1 MVRKASRNRG
11 MLLNA
16 RGEKVNVLGFM
27 RTLGPNYLDGQVK
40 SCRAAV
46 SNFLGRKFHRNSCL
60 QYRRMLGWITVR
72 HPRDK
77 GGSTFTS
84 VAIPGSADG
93 QVDSDTDTETD
104 AVATAVATEAA
115 TEVATEADS
124 DADALAADA
133 AASAVAA
140 VSTAVATAVSTAVPT
155 SRNRPCALVASST
168 LVEPLLVGR
177 PAPLASGA
185 APSASGAATSASG
198 AATSASGSATSAS
211 GAAPS
216 ASGAAPSASGAA
228 TSTAVSGVG
237 ESPALSML
245 AALAA
250 APHPVPV
257 HGLGALSG
265 PDPSAAE
272 RSAKAEADWRTARA
286 EYEGRYAA
294 HVGVTYDNFAA
305 LTPVLLDRLVDQVAS
320 VSFDCAGALCR
331 LYRAIHGAP
340 SVSPPASTRKRRRC
354 SKPTASRARH
364 VGCSTAAPMGAQSSS
379 APAPGLPC
387 HFTSAPPAPSPAPP
401 APSPAPPA
409 PSPTRSAPSPALPA
423 LPAPS
428 PNRATATVTAA
439 SAATYAAASAALA
452 TSGATAAAADL
463 ESAAECALA
472 TRGALATNQSSP
484 LAPCNANGDPPAPK
498 RARTSLR

>member
-1 MVRKASRNRG
+1 MNPCERGVVRKASRNRG

-185 APSASGAATSASG
+185 APSASGAATS
-198 AATSASGSATSAS
+198 
-211 GAAPS
+211 
-216 ASGAAPSASGAA
+216 
-228 TSTAVSGVG
+228 TAVSGVG

-364 VGCSTAAPMGAQSSS
+364 VRCSTAAPMGAQSSS
-379 APAPGLPC
+379 APAPGPPC
-387 HFTSAPPAPSPAPP
+387 HFTSAPP